1 MKSQRNSLLV
11 FLFAVIAMGFASRVC
26 AQQPHSVQSA
36 APALQ
41 MPASTLPVN
50 VDPEAGKMEIKS
62 TASDAIGGA
71 RPVEAVVPRSG
82 GSVHS
87 TVSEIEGGVQSPGI
101 APAGSGVVPAAGD
114 PQRPLTPAEIEELKD
129 GK

>member
-1 MKSQRNSLLV
+1 MKSQRISPLV
-11 FLFAVIAMGFASRVC
+11 FLLALMAMSFAGRVC

-71 RPVEAVVPRSG
+71 RPVEAVVPGTG
-82 GSVHS
+82 GSMQS
-87 TVSEIEGGVQSPGI
+87 TVSEMEGGSH
-101 APAGSGVVPAAGD
+101 APAGTGVVPAAGNT
-114 PQRPLTPAEIEELKD
+114 RRLLTPAEIEELKD